1 MGKPGNTQGT
11 GHKYSEGNQA
21 AFKHGGA
28 AAMERIKQGKSFV
41 GLALEEEQRVSAEY
55 EELGRLEMEKR
66 SAIRL
71 QTVSD
76 MYFSAIQKVAQDG
89 DLVALD
95 RYVARWGWIIGVT
108 LRAWD
113 QVGKGEKKLNK
124 KSIIDILQPTEKK
137 EGKQNE

>member
-41 GLALEEEQRVSAEY
+41 GLALEEEQRVSTEY
-55 EELGRLEMEKR
+55 QELGRLELEKQ
-66 SAIRL
+66 SAVRL
-71 QTVSD
+71 QTVSNL
-76 MYFSAIQKVAQDG
+76 YYSAIQKAAQDA

-95 RYVARWGWIIGVT
+95 RYVARWGWIISVT

-124 KSIIDILQPTEKK
+124 KSIIDILQPKK
-137 EGKQNE
+137 EGEND